1 MKKGVKIVLFIIL
14 IVILIFGGIFAYHK
28 YEEYKEAERIRNAI
42 IKIDFI
48 EPLEVE
54 FNEEVR
60 LSDLITSINGTLIDD
75 FKIDTSVVGKK
86 EINFK
91 YINEED
97 IKVPYGFILNVVDNT
112 TPVIWLGNSYT
123 VNVGTTKKLE
133 DMIMYGD
140 DYDDNPKCTI
150 IGEYDLNTVG
160 NYNLTMKVEDFS
172 GNVKEKEFTL
182 KVVKP
187 SNSSSS
193 SSNSSKSIQFSK
205 LYNEYKNDNTLIGI
219 DVSKWQG
226 DIDYEKVKEAGV
238 EFVFIKLGGQN
249 GIDGEYYID
258 PKFERNIEGF
268 KSVDIPV
275 GLYFYSYAK
284 NVKGAKADALWVVN
298 QIKDLKIYFPIAFD
312 WENWSKFNSFHV
324 SFNTLTKSAG
334 EFIST
339 LEKHGYKG
347 MLYSSKSYLEDIWL
361 ENNYTTWLAHYTSQ
375 TDYLGEYKCWQRTSL
390 AKIPGITAN
399 TVDFDICYK

>member
-1 MKKGVKIVLFIIL
+1 MKKVFKLFLIIIL
-14 IVILIFGGIFAYHK
+14 LACLIIGGYYGYKK
-28 YEEYKEAERIRNAI
+28 YQEYLEEERIRNAI
-42 IKIDFI
+42 VKIEYI
-48 EPLEVE
+48 NPLEIE
-54 FNEEVR
+54 FNKEVK
-60 LSDLITSINGTLIDD
+60 LSDLIVSINGELIDD
-75 FKIDTSVVGKK
+75 FKIDTTIVGEK

-97 IKVPYGFILNVVDNT
+97 IKVPRKVTIKIIDKT
-112 TPVIWLGNSYT
+112 PPVIWLGSSYS
-123 VNVGTTKKLE
+123 VNVGTAKKLE
-133 DMIMYGD
+133 NMIMHGD

-172 GNVKEKEFTL
+172 GNITKKDFLL

-193 SSNSSKSIQFSK
+193 SKVVTIPFEK
-205 LYNEYKNDNTLIGI
+205 LYNEYKNDNTTIGI

-226 DIDYEKVKEAGV
+226 DIDFDKIKEAGV

-249 GIDGEYYID
+249 GIGGEYYID

-268 KSVDIPV
+268 KNVGIPV
-275 GLYFYSYAK
+275 GLYFYSYA
-284 NVKGAKADALWVVN
+284 NSPTQAKKDALWVIN
-298 QIKDLKIYFPIAFD
+298 QIKKYKIDLPIAYD
-312 WENWSKFNSFHV
+312 WENWSKFNDFHV

-334 EFIST
+334 EFINT
-339 LEKHGYKG
+339 LKKSGYDG
-347 MLYSSKSYLEDIWL
+347 MLYSSKSYLESIWL
-361 ENNYTTWLAHYTSQ
+361 ENSYTTWLAHYTSK
-375 TDYLGEYKCWQRTSL
+375 TDYKGIYKCWQRTSS
-390 AKIPGITAN
+390 AKIPGITVN

>member
-1 MKKGVKIVLFIIL
+1 MKKGIKFILLIIL
-14 IVILIFGGIFAYHK
+14 VIGLILGGKYAYQK

-54 FNEEVR
+54 FNKEIK

-97 IKVPYGFILNVVDNT
+97 IKVPYKFSITVVDKIP
-112 TPVIWLGNSYT
+112 PVIWLGNSYS

-133 DMIMYGD
+133 DLIMCGD
-140 DYDDNPKCTI
+140 DYDDNPQCTI

-160 NYNLTMKVEDFS
+160 NYNLNMKATDFS
-172 GNVKEKEFTL
+172 GNVTEKDFTL

-187 SNSSSS
+187 SSSSS
-193 SSNSSKSIQFSK
+193 GKVKTIPFTT

-226 DIDYEKVKEAGV
+226 DIDYEKVKDSGV

-249 GIDGEYYID
+249 GIDGDYYMD

-275 GLYFYSYAK
+275 GLYFYTYAK
-284 NVKGAKADALWVVN
+284 SIEGAKADALWVIDK
-298 QIKDLKIYFPIAFD
+298 IKDYKIDLPIAFD

-324 SFNTLTKSAG
+324 SFNTLTKAAG
-334 EFIST
+334 EFINT
-339 LEKHGYKG
+339 LKKYGYDG
-347 MLYSSKSYLEDIWL
+347 MLYSSKSYLESIWL
-361 ENNYTTWLAHYTSQ
+361 ENNYSTWLAHYTSQ
-375 TDYLGEYKCWQRTSL
+375 TDYKGAYKCWQRTSS
-390 AKIPGITAN
+390 AKISGITEN
-399 TVDFDICYK
+399 TVDFDICYR